1 MDISSGFS
9 LGNDPAVAPNS
20 FFKPNNWRQAAT
32 IVETGFHSAKYWR
45 NFGIPVV
52 GAKAFDKK
60 VSGKTAMKVTFCA
73 TRSSFTDKP
82 ISTPI
87 QDMA

>member
-1 MDISSGFS
+1 M
-9 LGNDPAVAPNS
+9 N
-20 FFKPNNWRQAAT
+20 
-32 IVETGFHSAKYWR
+32 
-45 NFGIPVV
+45 
-52 GAKAFDKK
+52 
-60 VSGKTAMKVTFCA
+60 VTFCA